1 MARST
6 IKIGT
11 ARPSQRNGL
20 SAFVGR
26 FSAAT
31 RTGAELGRGWMLLML
46 FDSGRAA
53 QVDDR
58 QGALSAVKPDFQREA
73 ISRLSGDE
81 RLLLEFALSN
91 AKIT

>member
-1 MARST
+1 
-6 IKIGT
+6 
-11 ARPSQRNGL
+11 
-20 SAFVGR
+20 
-26 FSAAT
+26 
-31 RTGAELGRGWMLLML
+31 MLLML

-91 AKIT
+91 AKVT